1 MMFGIGSGEDGV
13 SLRHE
18 TSALTP
24 VGWSTILGVRPL
36 ALVIAIIIA
45 VFAVLVF
52 VVTRFSNP
60 KIRGPALTGTAQI
73 LSVQPTT
80 GPVRQGGGLPLRI
93 GLSLMLQ
100 AGRTQRLTPL
110 LARTS

>member
-1 MMFGIGSGEDGV
+1 MK
-13 SLRHE
+13 
-18 TSALTP
+18 
-24 VGWSTILGVRPL
+24 L

-52 VVTRFSNP
+52 VVKRFRNP

-93 GLSLMLQ
+93 GLRVQ
-100 AGRTQRLTPL
+100 VPGRQPYDVAVKRALGSESKTGSGRWGGGPGSPSSGV
-110 LARTS
+110 RP